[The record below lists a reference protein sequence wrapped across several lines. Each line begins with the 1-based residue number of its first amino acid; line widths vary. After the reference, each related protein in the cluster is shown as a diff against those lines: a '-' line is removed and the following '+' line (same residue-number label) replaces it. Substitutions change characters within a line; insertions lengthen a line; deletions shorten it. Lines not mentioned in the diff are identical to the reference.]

1 MDCLYSRPRHCH
13 RCGGECGFDACT
25 IEHGSIMDGDLA
37 YEYVCGACAKND
49 DKLKHLFNHKKG
61 KPMKTKESIDQN
73 RLDAFETLI
82 TWFAILGFGGVV
94 YLLARVAMTAF
105 AAVRDYLAL
114 IVFPAVMFAASAVA
128 LGTCLKWWIVG

>member
-25 IEHGSIMDGDLA
+25 IEHGSIMDGDLS

-49 DKLKHLFNHKKG
+49 DKLKHLFNHKKE
-61 KPMKTKESIDQN
+61 KPMKTKERIDED
-73 RLDAFETLI
+73 RLNAFETLI
-82 TWFAILGFGGVV
+82 TWFAILGFGGVL

-105 AAVRDYLAL
+105 SAVRDYLAL
-114 IVFPAVMFAASAVA
+114 IVFPAVMFAFSAAA
-128 LGTCLKWWIVG
+128 LVTCIRWWIEA

>member
-1 MDCLYSRPRHCH
+1 MSLSLGDNLCS
-13 RCGGECGFDACT
+13 RCGWPVGKGYV
-25 IEHGSIMDGDLA
+25 IEHGDKDDDSLS
-37 YEYVCGACAKND
+37 YEFICRKCAAQD
-49 DKLKHLFNHKKG
+49 DKLKHLVNPKEEKK
-61 KPMKTKESIDQN
+61 MKTKERIDED
-73 RLDAFETLI
+73 RLNAFETLI